1 MIIHSMQ
8 KNNPDE
14 KRPIEID
21 TVSGEYYV
29 RIPEWIVNDQGWFE
43 DTELKFR
50 IDSDELIITE
60 YED

>member
-21 TVSGEYYV
+21 TVSGEYLI
-29 RIPEWIVNDQGWFE
+29 RIPEWIVNDQGWYE
-43 DTELKFR
+43 DTELGFR
-50 IDSDELIITE
+50 IDGDELIIEE
-60 YED
+60 YEE

>member
-1 MIIHSMQ
+1 ML
-8 KNNPDE
+8 KNNPEE
-14 KRPIEID
+14 KRPIEVD